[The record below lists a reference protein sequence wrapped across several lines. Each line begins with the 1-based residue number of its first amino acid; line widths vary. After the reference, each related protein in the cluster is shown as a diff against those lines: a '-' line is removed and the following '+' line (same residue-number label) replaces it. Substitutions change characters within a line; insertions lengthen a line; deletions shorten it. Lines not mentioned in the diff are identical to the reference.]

1 MEIPIFPI
9 SGPLHPRDEVRI
21 EAVEVTPYPDRQRIH
36 IHIVVTPFQE
46 RPNLLLAAHNEA
58 DRLVSELNV
67 IETMHHDMEFTMHLR
82 GVENPAG
89 LYTMTVDLF
98 YESRQPPQDR
108 RVETFVI
115 PDSEADDSVAD

>member
-1 MEIPIFPI
+1 M
-9 SGPLHPRDEVRI
+9 
-21 EAVEVTPYPDRQRIH
+21 TW
-36 IHIVVTPFQE
+36 
-46 RPNLLLAAHNEA
+46 NLRCTFGI
-58 DRLVSELNV
+58 D
-67 IETMHHDMEFTMHLR
+67 

-108 RVETFVI
+108 RVETFII